1 MLNLDFILNLI
12 LNNLYTK
19 WNFPKNCLTLVP
31 EIGTLNQQPLTIH
44 KTTISETKH
53 VET

>member
-12 LNNLYTK
+12 LNILYTK
-19 WNFPKNCLTLVP
+19 RNFPKNCLTLAA
-31 EIGTLNQQPLTIH
+31 EI
-44 KTTISETKH
+44 TTYKHFKSETKH

>member
-1 MLNLDFILNLI
+1 MLNLGFILMII

-19 WNFPKNCLTLVP
+19 WKFPKNCHTLAT
-31 EIGTLNQQPLTIH
+31 EI
-44 KTTISETKH
+44 TTYKHFKSETKH